1 MKITLLLC
9 MIALLTSCSKD
20 QSSPQP
26 TPEAYVFGGGSMD
39 SPIIVSDSS
48 THAQHK
54 VFHTNAGGFYV
65 YDSGYTVVKLTCVKD
80 ISCPGSSPGA
90 KPYYSLTYPWTLD
103 VLDSVSAKIVTLSSD
118 NTQTIIPLNYY
129 NNPVDITPVSA
140 STDLGVANLTFN
152 KATLTIGGQT
162 YNLQCGD
169 GAPGTKDCVLWIDYC
184 KGGNCS

>member
-1 MKITLLLC
+1 
-9 MIALLTSCSKD
+9 
-20 QSSPQP
+20 
-26 TPEAYVFGGGSMD
+26 
-39 SPIIVSDSS
+39 
-48 THAQHK
+48 
-54 VFHTNAGGFYV
+54 
-65 YDSGYTVVKLTCVKD
+65 
-80 ISCPGSSPGA
+80 
-90 KPYYSLTYPWTLD
+90 
-103 VLDSVSAKIVTLSSD
+103 
-118 NTQTIIPLNYY
+118 LNYY